1 MSSGFADGE
10 VALFVAKGGEAG
22 LEMEREWVVD
32 LAADLVVGEV
42 LAECVAAWGSDD
54 ILVEDVACAWVGEG
68 EDDAFV
74 DGGRGEV
81 CCVEE
86 LVVAGGVVAAL
97 LVPLGEVAEFD
108 LEDGCLDGVEA

>member
-1 MSSGFADGE
+1 MGSGLADGE
-10 VALFVAKGGEAG
+10 VALFIAEAGKAG
-22 LEMEREWVVD
+22 LEMKREGVVD
-32 LAADLVVGEV
+32 LAADFLVGKV
-42 LAECVAAWGSDD
+42 LAERVAAWGADD
-54 ILVEDVACAWVGEG
+54 VLVEDVAGALIGDG
-68 EDDAFV
+68 KDDAFV
-74 DGGRGEV
+74 DGGCGEV